1 MDTDTS
7 KKQEIGRLDNTNNTD
22 LLSKNKKNT
31 KLVEFKQVKETPFT
45 LAKQNEEWYILLGKY
60 RLSEGYETE
69 KEAEKEAKRVCWNK
83 IMQVNSVIITEEK
96 QLNK

>member
-1 MDTDTS
+1 M
-7 KKQEIGRLDNTNNTD
+7 KKQEIGQLDSTNNTD
-22 LLSKNKKNT
+22 LLSKNEKNT

-69 KEAEKEAKRVCWNK
+69 KEGEKEAKKICWKK
-83 IMQVNSVIITEEK
+83 IMQVISVIITEEK
-96 QLNK
+96 ELNK

>member
-1 MDTDTS
+1 M
-7 KKQEIGRLDNTNNTD
+7 KKQEIGQLDSTNNTD
-22 LLSKNKKNT
+22 LLSKNEKNT
-31 KLVEFKQVKETPFT
+31 KLVEFKGVKETPFT

-83 IMQVNSVIITEEK
+83 IMQVISVIITEEK
-96 QLNK
+96 ELNK